1 MGWVLGI
8 GVYFVLW
15 WVTIFLVLPFG
26 VQSQHETGEVVPGS
40 ESGAPVRPLLLKK
53 LLANTLLAAA
63 VWLIIDIVYIHFFL
77 NG

>member
-26 VQSQHETGEVVPGS
+26 VQGQHETGEVVPGS